1 MKYFLIVGEAS
12 GDLHAGNL
20 IKSIKRLDRDAS
32 FAFMGGDKMQEA
44 SGTKAL
50 VHYRD
55 MAFMGLIP
63 VLKSICYINK
73 VGKKLQKA
81 ILDFQPDVVIPV
93 DYASFS
99 MKYILPFVKENTNAK
114 IVYFIAP
121 KLWAWKSWRIKTLKK
136 YVDLMLCILP
146 FEEKFF
152 LDRGLNAKYIGNPTV
167 DAIRESGYQLSLDFD
182 SISLNVNKQI
192 ALLAGSRKEEIKDNL
207 DIMCRAVE
215 KYSQDAKIVLAA
227 APSIDKSFYQKYLD
241 KYPFLNIVFDETY
254 KTLSKSTLSIV
265 TSGTATLE
273 TALIGCPQLVVYRM
287 GGNPLL
293 RFFFDKLFST
303 KYFSLVNIILDKAL
317 VKELLGGEV
326 SVKNI
331 DKELQE
337 LLYSSKRRKE
347 ILEGYS
353 LLRNT
358 LGNDNSLD
366 KAAQYLISQINNK

>member
-20 IKSIKRLDRDAS
+20 IKSIKRFDQDAS

-63 VLKSICYINK
+63 VLKSIFYINI

-99 MKYILPFVKENTNAK
+99 MEYILPFVKENTNVK

-152 LDRGLNAKYIGNPTV
+152 LDRDLNSRYIGNPTV

-182 SISLNVNKQI
+182 SISLNTNKQI

-215 KYSQDAKIVLAA
+215 KYSQDVKIVLAA

-273 TALIGCPQLVVYRM
+273 TALIGCPQIVVYRM

-366 KAAQYLISQINNK
+366 KAAQYLIAQIRNK

>member
-20 IKSIKRLDRDAS
+20 IKSIKRFDQDAS

-63 VLKSICYINK
+63 VLKSIFYINI

-99 MKYILPFVKENTNAK
+99 MEYILPFVKENTNVK

-152 LDRGLNAKYIGNPTV
+152 LDRDLNSRYIGNPTV

-182 SISLNVNKQI
+182 SISLNTNKQI

-326 SVKNI
+326 SVQNI

-337 LLYSSKRRKE
+337 LLYPSKRRKE

-358 LGNDNSLD
+358 LGVEKSLD
-366 KAAQYLISQINNK
+366 KAAQYIISQINNK